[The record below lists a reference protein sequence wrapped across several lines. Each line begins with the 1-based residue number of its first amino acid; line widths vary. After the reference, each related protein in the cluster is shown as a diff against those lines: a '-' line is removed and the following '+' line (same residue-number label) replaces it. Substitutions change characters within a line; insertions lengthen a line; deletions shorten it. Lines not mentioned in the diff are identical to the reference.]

1 VFGAWTAYRLA
12 QTGRSVL
19 LVDALGV
26 ADPRS
31 SSGAESRIIRAG
43 YGANEVYTRFAV
55 ESLAAWTQLFGEI
68 HKPLFHPTGVLWF
81 ADPRN
86 DRLAATRECMKRAGV
101 RFENLDDAGIRRWY
115 PQFQFAGAVSGML
128 EPDSG
133 VLLAEAAVHA
143 VVEAAGRIGVE
154 FLREPIHAPV
164 ANGEI
169 STGSGNRVLAGTFVF
184 ACGAWLPKLFPE
196 VLGDVITPT
205 RQELFFFAAPPAN
218 DWFRPPRMPAWIDD
232 TDPHV
237 PYGCPDI
244 ERHGVKIGFHRL
256 GPRFD
261 PDSSERDVS
270 EEAAAEIRGY
280 VAMRFPALA
289 ESPVVASRVCQYEN
303 THRGDFLID
312 RHPEFPNIWFL
323 GGGSGHGFKHGP
335 AVANYIVGRIEG
347 RLAEE
352 PSFTL
357 EANAVPA
364 SRSVI

>member
-43 YGANEVYTRFAV
+43 YGANELYTRFAV
-55 ESLAAWTQLFGEI
+55 ESLAAWMQLFADI
-68 HKPLFHPTGVLWF
+68 RKPLFYPTGVLWC
-81 ADPRN
+81 ADPRS
-86 DRLAATRECMKRAGV
+86 DRFAATRECMARVGV
-101 RFENLDDAGIRRWY
+101 RFEDLDDAAIRRCY
-115 PQFQFAGAVSGML
+115 PQFQFAGEVAGML

-133 VLLAEAAVHA
+133 VILAQTAVHA
-143 VVEAAGRIGVE
+143 VAEAARRIGVE
-154 FLREPIHAPV
+154 FLRETVHAPV
-164 ANGEI
+164 ENGEI
-169 STGSGNRVLAGTFVF
+169 STASGTRLSASTFVF
-184 ACGAWLPKLFPE
+184 ACGAWLPNLFPD
-196 VLGDVITPT
+196 VGGVITPT
-205 RQELFFFAAPPAN
+205 RQELFFFAPPPSN
-218 DWFRPPRMPAWIDD
+218 GHFRLPRMPAWIDD

-244 ERHGVKIGFHRL
+244 EQHGVKVGFHRL

-261 PDSSERDVS
+261 PDSGGRSVS
-270 EEAAAEIRGY
+270 EAATAEMREY
-280 VAMRFPALA
+280 VAKRFPALSDA
-289 ESPVVASRVCQYEN
+289 PVVASRVCQYEN

-335 AVANYIVGRIEG
+335 AVANYIVGRLDG
-347 RLAEE
+347 RIAEE
-352 PSFTL
+352 RGFTL
-357 EANAVPA
+357 VANAAPA
-364 SRSVI
+364 LRSVI